1 MNGHIAK
8 PINVS
13 NFYQTLSTYLA
24 LADGKEMASNKP
36 AMPTNENADYP
47 VLEGIDVE
55 QAIFNT
61 GGSAKSYFSIFERF
75 LESQKVDGQSMLQL
89 ARSKE
94 WETLGRM
101 AHTLKG
107 ASANLGIDSVARLA
121 RKIEIQIEEQS
132 DGVVE
137 TCQKIRDL
145 VSQLNDQFTHWQKHR
160 QQESKPIYHELKELY
175 EQLVENVNNYDV
187 NALDVIKQVKQSE
200 LWDSEQVE
208 TLINLIENFEFEQA
222 KELLAQLP
230 RPH

>member
-1 MNGHIAK
+1 
-8 PINVS
+8 
-13 NFYQTLSTYLA
+13 
-24 LADGKEMASNKP
+24 
-36 AMPTNENADYP
+36 
-47 VLEGIDVE
+47 
-55 QAIFNT
+55 
-61 GGSAKSYFSIFERF
+61 
-75 LESQKVDGQSMLQL
+75 
-89 ARSKE
+89 
-94 WETLGRM
+94 M

-200 LWDSEQVE
+200 LWDSEQAE